1 MNTERTGDEA
11 NAGDGMLIDCAQC
24 AMRETQACRD
34 CVVTFI
40 LGATGGPVQLRQEES
55 TALDNLAAAGLVPRL
70 RLVPRGD
77 GEAATG

>member
-1 MNTERTGDEA
+1 
-11 NAGDGMLIDCAQC
+11 MLIDCAQC

-40 LGATGGPVQLRQEES
+40 LGATGGPVELQQEES

-77 GEAATG
+77 GEVAAG